1 MKQEITA
8 MDGDGHVLQELFIQQ
23 EIYQQ
28 PTMYQTL
35 LQVLGIQQW
44 TKQTKI
50 FTWTNILVERDRQ

>member
-35 LQVLGIQQW
+35 LQVLGIQQ
-44 TKQTKI
+44 
-50 FTWTNILVERDRQ
+50 